1 MKEPNASGWWWS
13 VNHGH
18 PVRVFMVRRKPAD
31 EEKVALV
38 RLANG
43 VEAYAEDL
51 SVDRYEPIHLHEVAP
66 AMIGVPNVPLLNI
79 LHKLE
84 VEREPLEL
92 GVVRRT
98 KKKGREADP
107 HLRDWIARLR
117 LINRAIE
124 IVETELH
131 RCRGQVSL

>member
-1 MKEPNASGWWWS
+1 
-13 VNHGH
+13 
-18 PVRVFMVRRKPAD
+18 MVRRKPAD

-79 LHKLE
+79 LQKLE